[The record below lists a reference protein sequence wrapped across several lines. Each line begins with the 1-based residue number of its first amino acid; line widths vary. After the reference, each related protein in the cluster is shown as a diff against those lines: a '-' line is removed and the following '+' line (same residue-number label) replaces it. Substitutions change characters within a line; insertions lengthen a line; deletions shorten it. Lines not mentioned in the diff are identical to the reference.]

1 MVNQST
7 TLGSSIGTRWR
18 GSIRAQGKAY
28 ADYGTLLDAF
38 AGKEVGAVELGRGIV
53 DLYIGTVSNT
63 VSAGAGIV
71 GDVLQSGVDRFSKVR
86 GKAGTRVNDAA
97 KIASPETRQQSTG
110 RKKVSTKATAKLA
123 PAKA

>member
-7 TLGSSIGTRWR
+7 TLVSSIGTRWR

-28 ADYGTLLDAF
+28 ADYGILLDAF
-38 AGKEVGAVELGRGIV
+38 AAKKVGAVELGRGII

-71 GDVLQSGVDRFSKVR
+71 GDVVQSGVDRFSKVR
-86 GKAGTRVNDAA
+86 GKAGTRVNDIA
-97 KIASPETRQQSTG
+97 KIASPESGQRPAA
-110 RKKVSTKATAKLA
+110 RKKVSAKATAKLA
-123 PAKA
+123 PATA

>member
-7 TLGSSIGTRWR
+7 TLGSSIETRWR

-53 DLYIGTVSNT
+53 DLYVGTVSNT

-71 GDVLQSGVDRFSKVR
+71 GDVLQSGVDRISKVR
-86 GKAGTRVNDAA
+86 TKAGIRVDAA
-97 KIASPETRQQSTG
+97 KIASPETGQQSTV

-123 PAKA
+123 SAKA